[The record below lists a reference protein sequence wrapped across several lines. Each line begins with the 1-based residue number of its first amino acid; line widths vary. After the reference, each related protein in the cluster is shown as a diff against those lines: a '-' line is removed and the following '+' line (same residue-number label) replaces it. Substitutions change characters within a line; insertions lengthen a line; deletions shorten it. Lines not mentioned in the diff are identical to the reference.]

1 MVGKREEED
10 QAGNNKIMCTAFDL
24 FYVLPEGCIAAAI
37 SFTGPRDASRL
48 SAVSKIFKSAAD
60 SDAVWTCFLPHDYQQ
75 ILARSS
81 HAGNGISLLD
91 SLTKKDLFFHLANH
105 PLLIDNSTKS
115 FFLDKPTGKKCF
127 TISARELAITWGDT
141 PRYWAFHPSPESRF
155 PEVAE
160 LHSVCWL
167 EIKGK
172 IKSAMLSPNTTYIA
186 YFVFKM
192 TDAAYGFYS
201 PAKVSVKTQGNKS
214 ESRKV
219 YLQYEE
225 GRNQRYQIIP
235 RRMSLFNRIRSPFFE
250 VPAAAKRE
258 ENKMVLKERMDGW
271 LEVAMGEVTT
281 QVGEDSEVEM
291 SVLEVEGGNWKS
303 GLIVEGIEIR
313 PKAVS
318 E

>member
-1 MVGKREEED
+1 MNGNKREDDEEVGKKKMICSGGD
-10 QAGNNKIMCTAFDL
+10 IDL
-24 FYVLPEGCIAAAI
+24 FYAVPEGCIAAAI
-37 SFTGPRDASRL
+37 SLTGPRDASRL

-60 SDAVWTCFLPHDYQQ
+60 SDAVWTRFLPEDYRQ
-75 ILARSS
+75 ILARSKD
-81 HAGNGISLLD
+81 AKRVSL
-91 SLTKKDLFFHLANH
+91 SNKDLFLNLANH
-105 PLLIDNSTKS
+105 PLLIDNQTKS

-127 TISARELAITWGDT
+127 TISARELGITWGDT

-167 EIKGK
+167 EITGR
-172 IKSAMLSPNTTYIA
+172 IKSSMLSPNTTYIA
-186 YFVFKM
+186 YFIFKM

-201 PAKVSVKTQGNKS
+201 PVKVSVKTQGSKS

-225 GRNQRYQIIP
+225 DRNQRYQIRP
-235 RRMSLFNRIRSPFFE
+235 RRLSLFNRIRSPFFE
-250 VPAAAKRE
+250 VPPAAKRE
-258 ENKMVLKERMDGW
+258 EDKMVPKQRIDGW
-271 LEVAMGEVTT
+271 LEAAMGEVTI
-281 QVGEDSEVEM
+281 QAGEDGDVEM
-291 SVLEVEGGNWKS
+291 SVMEIEGGNWKS

-313 PKAVS
+313 PKVVS